1 MTTKNLPAL
10 SVADLQSLLRRH
22 EISPREAL
30 DALRARVEDVD
41 QQIGAYLSLDVDAA
55 ANEADKANVDL
66 PLGGVP
72 IAIKDIVNV
81 SGQPCTCASKILQG
95 YRAPYDAT
103 VIQKLRAAG
112 AIPFGKTNLDE
123 FAMGSSTENSAMK
136 VTRNPWD
143 PSRVPGGSSGGSA
156 AAVAADEAFGALGS
170 DTGGSI
176 RQPAALSGVVGL
188 KPTYGRVSRFGL
200 VAFASSLDQIGPLTK
215 TVRDAAL
222 IMNAIAGH
230 DPHDSTSLNEPVPD
244 YTARLGPDLR
254 GIRLGLPKEYMIEGI
269 DPQVKASVDAAVEHL
284 NSLGAEI
291 VEISLPATEYAIAVY
306 YMVATAEASANLA
319 RFDGVRYGYRAE
331 NPKDTLDLYG
341 RTRGEGFGAEV
352 KRRIILGT
360 YVLSSGYYDAYYLRA
375 QKVRELIRR
384 DFTKAFEKVDAL
396 ISPTSPVPAFKL
408 GERVA
413 DPLQMYLAD
422 IFTIAAN
429 LAGICGISVP
439 CGFAEVDERRLPI
452 GLQLLGKALDE
463 ARILQIAHAYEQST
477 DWHKAR
483 PPIALTVEKSRL

>member
-1 MTTKNLPAL
+1 MTEKDLPAL
-10 SVADLQSLLRRH
+10 TIADLQSVLRRGDV
-22 EISPREAL
+22 SPREVI
-30 DALRARVEDVD
+30 DALRARIDAIDPE
-41 QQIGAYLSLDVDAA
+41 IGAYLSLDMEAA
-55 ANEADKANVDL
+55 AQQAEKSNVDL

-72 IAIKDIVNV
+72 LAIKDIINV
-81 SGQPCTCASKILQG
+81 MGQPCTCGSKILSG
-95 YRAPYDAT
+95 YRAIYDAT

-123 FAMGSSTENSAMK
+123 FAMGSSTENSAVK
-136 VTRNPWD
+136 LTRNPWD
-143 PSRVPGGSSGGSA
+143 LSRVPGGSSGGSA
-156 AAVAADEAFGALGS
+156 AAVAADAAFGALGS

-215 TVRDAAL
+215 TVRDAAV

-230 DPHDSTSLNEPVPD
+230 DPQDSTALNEPVPD
-244 YTARLGPDLR
+244 YSARLGRDLR
-254 GIRLGLPKEYMIEGI
+254 GVRLGLPKEYLIEGI
-269 DPQVKASVDAAVEHL
+269 DSQVKTAIDTAVKQMS
-284 NSLGAEI
+284 SLGAEI
-291 VEISLPATEYAIAVY
+291 IEVSLPTTEYAIAVY
-306 YMVATAEASANLA
+306 YIVATAEASANLA

-331 NPKDTLDLYG
+331 NPKDMLDLYG
-341 RTRGEGFGAEV
+341 RTRVEGFGPEV

-360 YVLSSGYYDAYYLRA
+360 YVLSSGYYDAYYLQA

-384 DFTKAFEKVDAL
+384 DFASAFEKVDAL
-396 ISPTSPVPAFKL
+396 VSPTSPVPAFKL

-439 CGFAEVDERRLPI
+439 CGLAEVDGHRLPI
-452 GLQLLGKALDE
+452 GLQFLGKALDE

-483 PPIALTVEKSRL
+483 PLIAAVK